1 MQYPVITAH
10 TADREAVLHRDPSM
24 ITASTNRHVL
34 QPTRANKQRRK
45 SRIQDIQDH
54 ANKGKHRASSSSG
67 EASKSKSKS
76 KTDHRPLLSKI
87 ASQASSS
94 SSGAKSDRSQLV
106 DLVIE
111 DHEAEEIERVRAR
124 KEGGPEWN
132 EAEPKHF
139 V

>member
-1 MQYPVITAH
+1 
-10 TADREAVLHRDPSM
+10 M

-45 SRIQDIQDH
+45 SRIQDIQSH
-54 ANKGKHRASSSSG
+54 ANRGKHGASSSSG
-67 EASKSKSKS
+67 EASKSKSQSKS
-76 KTDHRPLLSKI
+76 DHRPLLSKI
-87 ASQASSS
+87 TSQSSS

-111 DHEAEEIERVRAR
+111 DHEAEDIERVRAR
-124 KEGGPEWN
+124 KEGGSEWN

>member
-1 MQYPVITAH
+1 
-10 TADREAVLHRDPSM
+10 M

-45 SRIQDIQDH
+45 SRIQNIQAS
-54 ANKGKHRASSSSG
+54 ANKGKRRISSSSG
-67 EASKSKSKS
+67 EASKPKA
-76 KTDHRPLLSKI
+76 DDRPLLSKI
-87 ASQASSS
+87 ISQSST

-111 DHEAEEIERVRAR
+111 DHEAEDIERVRAR
-124 KEGGPEWN
+124 KEGGSAWN

>member
-1 MQYPVITAH
+1 
-10 TADREAVLHRDPSM
+10 M

-45 SRIQDIQDH
+45 SRIQDIQSQ
-54 ANKGKHRASSSSG
+54 ANKGKHGASSSSG

-76 KTDHRPLLSKI
+76 DDRPLLSKI
-87 ASQASSS
+87 TSQSSS

-111 DHEAEEIERVRAR
+111 DHEAEDIERVRAR
-124 KEGGPEWN
+124 KEGGSGWN

-139 V
+139 M

>member
-54 ANKGKHRASSSSG
+54 ANKGKHRTSSSGG
-67 EASKSKSKS
+67 EASKSKAKS

-87 ASQASSS
+87 TSQASSS

-124 KEGGPEWN
+124 KEGGSEWN

>member
-34 QPTRANKQRRK
+34 QPTRANKQRRR
-45 SRIQDIQDH
+45 SRIQDIQAS
-54 ANKGKHRASSSSG
+54 ANKGKHRTSSSSG
-67 EASKSKSKS
+67 EASNTKSKS
-76 KTDHRPLLSKI
+76 DHRPLLSKI
-87 ASQASSS
+87 MSQSSS

-124 KEGGPEWN
+124 KEGGSEWN

>member
-54 ANKGKHRASSSSG
+54 AHKGKHRTSSSSG
-67 EASKSKSKS
+67 EASTPKPKA
-76 KTDHRPLLSKI
+76 DHRPLLSKI
-87 ASQASSS
+87 TSQSSS
-94 SSGAKSDRSQLV
+94 SSGAHSDRSQLV

-111 DHEAEEIERVRAR
+111 DHEAEDIERVRAR
-124 KEGGPEWN
+124 KEGGSEWN